1 MFFKKKYD
9 KDFEEQLKLAQM
21 EEAESLDQLDYVK
34 ERLQQKRDLEK
45 NKLKEE
51 LEKLD
56 KSKYTEAQLEA
67 LEYAVSMGLS
77 LKYVAYPSFEAL
89 KIKAIADAFQE
100 GAPISTIEKM
110 YGMNFMQI
118 RYALIPALKKEYQ
131 KIYEEKQLNKNN
143 SFIDTTNM
151 SQDPVL
157 KTEEKESR
165 WKKQMILLKYMY
177 DSLKTGN
184 SYEMLTKIKASDE
197 KTVNDYENRYL
208 ITYAGKQNH
217 NGYVS
222 KRVTLSHGYLNEVKP
237 ILIFSIDNRKNT
249 DGIFRMYSKKDEP
262 IRDIDL
268 DASDL
273 DMFYNSVLETTIV
286 MSLDSKLHALEV
298 EIENERKANA
308 AARMERMLS
317 SSGGKKPR
325 Y

>member
-21 EEAESLDQLDYVK
+21 EESESLDQLDYVK

-51 LEKLD
+51 LDKLD

-77 LKYVAYPSFEAL
+77 LKYVAYPSSEAL

-262 IRDIDL
+262 IRDIDF

>member
-21 EEAESLDQLDYVK
+21 EESESLDQLDYVK

-51 LEKLD
+51 LDILD

-77 LKYVAYPSFEAL
+77 LKYVAYPSSEAL

-262 IRDIDL
+262 IRDIDF